1 MKFRVELR
9 EQVRRHYET
18 LGLTQRRDVNQ
29 ALKALAEGRGDT
41 RALEA
46 PLEGYH
52 RLKIGNHRLIFR
64 HGEGSRITGVY
75 LNTRKL
81 VYEIF
86 EDEVARRILGE
97 TR

>member
-18 LGLTQRRDVNQ
+18 LGLTHRRDVKR
-29 ALKALAEGRGDT
+29 ALKALAEGRSDP

-46 PLEGYH
+46 PLEGYY

-64 HGEGSRITGVY
+64 HAAGGRIIGV
-75 LNTRKL
+75 
-81 VYEIF
+81 
-86 EDEVARRILGE
+86 
-97 TR
+97 

>member
-18 LGLTQRRDVNQ
+18 LGLTHRRDVKR
-29 ALKALAEGRGDT
+29 ALKALAEGRSDP

-46 PLEGYH
+46 PLEGYY
-52 RLKIGNHRLIFR
+52 RLKIGSHRLIFR
-64 HGEGSRITGVY
+64 HAEGARIICAY

>member
-18 LGLTQRRDVNQ
+18 LGLTYRREVKR
-29 ALKALAEGRGDT
+29 ALKALSEGRGDM

-46 PLEGYH
+46 PLDGYY
-52 RLKIGNHRLIFR
+52 RLKIGSYRLIFR
-64 HGEGSRITGVY
+64 HAEGGRIICVY
-75 LNTRKL
+75 MNTRKL

-97 TR
+97 IR

>member
-18 LGLTQRRDVNQ
+18 LGLTYRREVKR
-29 ALKALAEGRGDT
+29 ALKTLAEGRGDT

-46 PLEGYH
+46 PLEGYY

-64 HGEGSRITGVY
+64 HAHGGRIICVY
-75 LNTRKL
+75 MNTRKL

-86 EDEVARRILGE
+86 EDEVARRILGD

>member
-1 MKFRVELR
+1 VKFRVELR

-18 LGLTQRRDVNQ
+18 LGLTYRREVKL
-29 ALKALAEGRGDT
+29 ALKGLSAGRGEI

-52 RLKIGNHRLIFR
+52 RLKIGSHRLIFR
-64 HGEGSRITGVY
+64 HAEGGRIICVY
-75 LNTRKL
+75 MNTRKL

>member
-18 LGLTQRRDVNQ
+18 FGLTDRREAKR
-29 ALKALAEGRGDT
+29 ALKALAEGRGDI

-46 PLEGYH
+46 PLEGYY
-52 RLKIGNHRLIFR
+52 RLKIGSHRLIFR
-64 HGEGSRITGVY
+64 HAEGRRIIGVY
-75 LNTRKL
+75 MNTRRL